1 MKQRPKKQREGGQ
14 NKTMKDEITITP
26 KHQQIECLVCKSRR
40 QQIISLLYND
50 ERSLI
55 NLLCMNCGML
65 SSLNLGAGLIT
76 PEPIHGEDL

>member
-1 MKQRPKKQREGGQ
+1 MEEDIMKKQ
-14 NKTMKDEITITP
+14 NKNMEEENEEQTKP

-40 QQIISLLYND
+40 QQIISLLYNE